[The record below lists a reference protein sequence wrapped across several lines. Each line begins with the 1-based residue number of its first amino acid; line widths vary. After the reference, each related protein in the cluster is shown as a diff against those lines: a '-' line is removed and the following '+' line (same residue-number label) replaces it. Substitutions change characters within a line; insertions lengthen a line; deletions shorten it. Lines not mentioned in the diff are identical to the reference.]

1 MMDTETKQ
9 KLVELGF
16 KETQFFPAVY
26 IKNDIVILEFADP
39 HSRWLNQI
47 QEVGNKNART
57 MESGDMLKL
66 LEKYENYTA
75 LNMHMQMEELNSKL
89 DKM

>member
-26 IKNDIVILEFADP
+26 IKNDIVILELTDP
-39 HSRWLNQI
+39 CDRCQNIIKS
-47 QEVGNKNART
+47 EDNKNMRV
-57 MESGDMLKL
+57 MENDDMLKL
-66 LEKYENYTA
+66 LAKYENYIA
-75 LNMHMQMEELNSKL
+75 LNMHMQMKELNSQL